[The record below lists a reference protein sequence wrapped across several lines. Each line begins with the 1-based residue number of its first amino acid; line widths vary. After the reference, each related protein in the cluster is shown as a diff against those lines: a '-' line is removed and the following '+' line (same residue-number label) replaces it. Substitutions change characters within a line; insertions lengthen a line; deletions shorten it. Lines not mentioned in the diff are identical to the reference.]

1 MNLLDLAMNRIA
13 GLKKKTASE
22 WAGPCPEC
30 GGRDRFI
37 VWVHKAAWYCRG
49 CEISG
54 DAVEFLRRFEG
65 KSCKEAHELA
75 GVDCRSI
82 NCQVRERCQGGGKV
96 VRRRER
102 LQAPA
107 EAKREGFQPAEAN
120 DPAKTWADKASKLIE
135 HAHAALTGN
144 AEQLAYLAGRGLD
157 LEAVTR
163 YRLGWLDQDHYRARS
178 AWGLE
183 DVRKDD
189 GTLKKLWLP
198 RGIVIPFFDATGT
211 PERIRIRR
219 PQVKDGEPR
228 YYWVPGSGDN
238 VPVIGADRQAF
249 VVVESD
255 LDALL
260 VHHLAG
266 DVVGAIPLGTCSAKP
281 KAGTMAA
288 LQQALAILVALDF
301 EPRVNATTLR
311 NENPGGKAADWWVQN
326 FEQAKRWPVPAGKD
340 PGEFFESGGDLR
352 AWVLAGLPA
361 VFRIERPAVVVE
373 TVPAAAPVEKP
384 ADQASVILLRG
395 TSRHGIEY
403 AVVDSRADLV
413 AGALEAPGCV
423 LFTSAEIAR
432 CKGMSEE
439 EADAVM
445 MTKKVMGGE
454 VVSREVAA

>member
-1 MNLLDLAMNRIA
+1 MNLLDLAMNRIS

-30 GGRDRFI
+30 GGRDRFL

-75 GVDCRSI
+75 GVDCRSVD
-82 NCQVRERCQGGGKV
+82 CKVRERCQGGGKP

-102 LQAPA
+102 LQLPA
-107 EAKREGFQPAEAN
+107 EPKRDGFQPAAAS
-120 DPAKTWADKASKLIE
+120 DPAAVWAERASALIE
-135 HAHAALTGN
+135 HAHAALLGH
-144 AEQLAYLAGRGLD
+144 AEQLQYLAGRGLD
-157 LEAVTR
+157 LDAVKR
-163 YRLGWLDQDHYRARS
+163 YRLGWLDQDNYRPRS
-178 AWGLE
+178 AWGLD
-183 DVRKDD
+183 DVRKED

-198 RGIVIPFFDATGT
+198 RGIVIPFFAADGK

-219 PQVKDGEPR
+219 PQVRDGEPR

-266 DVVGAIPLGTCSAKP
+266 DLVGTVPLGTCSAKP

-301 EPRVNATTLR
+301 EPRLNEKTGR
-311 NENPGGKAADWWVQN
+311 NENQGGKAAEWWGQT
-326 FEQAKRWPVPAGKD
+326 FEAAKRWPVPVGKD

-361 VFRIERPAVVVE
+361 VFRIERPAPV
-373 TVPAAAPVEKP
+373 AAPVSAPVEEVNEP
-384 ADQASVILLRG
+384 EASVILQRG
-395 TSRHGIEY
+395 VSRKGIEY
-403 AVVDSRADLV
+403 VVVDSRADLEAAAV
-413 AGALEAPGCV
+413 EAPGCV
-423 LFTSAEIAR
+423 LFTLAEIDKCR
-432 CKGMSEE
+432 GMSAE

-445 MTKKVMGGE
+445 AAKVVFPGSLVMG
-454 VVSREVAA
+454 REVAA